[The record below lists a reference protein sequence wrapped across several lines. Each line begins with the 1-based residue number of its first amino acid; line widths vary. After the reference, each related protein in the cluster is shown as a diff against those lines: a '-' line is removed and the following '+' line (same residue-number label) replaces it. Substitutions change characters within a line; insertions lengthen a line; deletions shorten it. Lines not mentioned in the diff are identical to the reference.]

1 MTTQEVGPLLLD
13 WGVAGLALPGEAV
26 SGDLHLVQ
34 PFAGGALVAA
44 VDGLGHGAAAAAAAR
59 AAVATLQAHAHEPVL
74 SLLKR
79 CHEALR
85 ETRGAALTLASFR
98 ADGTLAWAGVGAVE
112 GVLLRAG
119 PGREYVLLQGGVV
132 GLQLPAVRELVLPVA
147 AGDTLVLATDGVR
160 GGFAEGLTADGT
172 PQQLA
177 DRVLARDF
185 KGTDDALVL
194 VARYTGGMP

>member
-1 MTTQEVGPLLLD
+1 
-13 WGVAGLALPGEAV
+13 
-26 SGDLHLVQ
+26 
-34 PFAGGALVAA
+34 
-44 VDGLGHGAAAAAAAR
+44 
-59 AAVATLQAHAHEPVL
+59 
-74 SLLKR
+74 
-79 CHEALR
+79 
-85 ETRGAALTLASFR
+85 
-98 ADGTLAWAGVGAVE
+98 VGAVE

-132 GLQLPAVRELVLPVA
+132 GLQLPPVRELVLPVA

-194 VARYTGGMP
+194 VARYTGGTP